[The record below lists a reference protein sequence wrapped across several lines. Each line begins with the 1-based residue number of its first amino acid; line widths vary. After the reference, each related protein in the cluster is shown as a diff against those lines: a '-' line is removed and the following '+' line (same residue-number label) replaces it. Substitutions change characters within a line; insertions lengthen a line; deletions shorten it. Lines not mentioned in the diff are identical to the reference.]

1 MKSLKIFLGVSLV
14 LTMAIGGSAQQTDTR
29 KWRNRLLQKYQYM
42 KLETDLLPRTIFAR
56 ETDNVKHR
64 YLCFTYK
71 LSNVGEKPFVLR
83 PAFELRTDT
92 EKVYPEA
99 SREDVRK
106 EVSAKN
112 GREYLST
119 LQIIKKLAEEN
130 EDGRPSF
137 EPEDLLYGVAIFPPI
152 DPAADLL
159 EIYAYG
165 LTDSFKIEEREG
177 KRVPM
182 VEARVVTFHRPGDRH
197 HPDRN
202 MSLAEEDWVYVDVHL
217 TKVDPKLLPKAW

>member
-1 MKSLKIFLGVSLV
+1 MKPLSVFLGVCLV
-14 LTMAIGGSAQQTDTR
+14 LTMAIQSSAQQTDTR
-29 KWRNRLLQKYQYM
+29 KWRNRLLQKYVYM
-42 KLETDLLPRTIFAR
+42 KIEPDYLPRTIFAR
-56 ETDNVKHR
+56 ELDNVKHR

-92 EKVYPEA
+92 GKVYPEV

-112 GREYLST
+112 DREYLST

-130 EDGRPSF
+130 EDGRPYF
-137 EPEDLLYGVAIFPPI
+137 EPEDSLYGVAIFPPI

-159 EIYAYG
+159 QIYAYG

-202 MSLAEEDWVYVDVHL
+202 MSLAEEDWAYVDVQL
-217 TKVDPKLLPKAW
+217 TEVDPKLLPKAW